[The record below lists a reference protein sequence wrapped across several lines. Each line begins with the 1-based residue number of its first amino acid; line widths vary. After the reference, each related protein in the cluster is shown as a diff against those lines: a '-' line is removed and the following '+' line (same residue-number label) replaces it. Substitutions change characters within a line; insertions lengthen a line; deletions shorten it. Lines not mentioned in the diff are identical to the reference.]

1 MFAVRSP
8 RRVRAIAVLFGA
20 LAVGAVSLHAQG
32 TPPHAQSTPLNA
44 QRTLPDSLRRKVDA
58 VFSMWDRTNT
68 PGCALGIS
76 EQGQVV
82 YERGYG
88 ISDLQYALAI
98 TPQSIFHV
106 ASISKQFTAFAVAL
120 LAQEGKLSLDDSVR
134 KFIPELPSYRTPITV
149 RQLMHHTSGLRDQW
163 QLLGYAGWRF
173 PEDLITERDVL
184 NIVTRQR
191 GLNFTPQSE
200 WVYSN
205 TGFTLL
211 AVIVR
216 RVSGQSLRDFA
227 QQRIFAPLGMN
238 HTHFHDD
245 HTMIVPGRTSAY
257 AMRPGGGWRI
267 SLPVFDTYGA
277 TSLFSTTG
285 DLLTWMANYDQPK
298 VGDAALMAA
307 TQTSAV
313 LTNGT
318 PANYGYGLSLG
329 TYRGL
334 SVIGHGGADA
344 GYRAQIERYPTRG
357 LGIAVLCNAASAVPG
372 VLARRVA
379 DAMLGTSVPPEAAI
393 AEDSSRFA
401 ATQEQMA
408 RWVGVYRDTV
418 SQTMI
423 RVRRLGETLRL
434 SDGRWLTPTSD
445 TTMRITTGPSTLV
458 LQLEKG
464 QVTGIRQL
472 PRGLREVVLRKQTSV
487 TPSAALLAPYVGS
500 YYSEE
505 LDVRYVLVASDSVL
519 ALKHRKFNGNALL
532 RPEFVDGFSSSMGA
546 TILFTRDA
554 KKRITGFTLSD
565 GRVRGV
571 RFEREAEK
579 R

>member
-1 MFAVRSP
+1 MTAVRFP
-8 RRVRAIAVLFGA
+8 GRVHAIAVLCGA
-20 LAVGAVSLHAQG
+20 LVVGAAPLDAQR
-32 TPPHAQSTPLNA
+32 TPPTAP
-44 QRTLPDSLRRKVDA
+44 RTLPDTLRTKVDA
-58 VFSMWDRTNT
+58 VFTGWDRSNS

-76 EQGQVV
+76 ERGKVV

-88 ISDLQYALAI
+88 MSDLQHALAI
-98 TPQSIFHV
+98 APQSIFHV
-106 ASISKQFTAFAVAL
+106 ASVSKQFTAFAVAM
-120 LAQEGKLSLDDSVR
+120 LAEDGKLSLDDDVR
-134 KFIPELPSYRTPITV
+134 KHIPELPAYATPITV

-173 PEDLITERDVL
+173 PEDLITERDVM
-184 NIVTRQR
+184 NIVQRQR

-227 QQRIFAPLGMN
+227 QQRIFAPLGMTR
-238 HTHFHDD
+238 THFHDD

-257 AMRPGGGWRI
+257 APRLGGWRI

-285 DLLTWMANYDQPK
+285 DLLTWMANLDQPT
-298 VGDAALMAA
+298 VGSAALVAEA
-307 TQTSAV
+307 QKSAV
-313 LTNGT
+313 LSDGT

-334 SVIGHGGADA
+334 PVVGHGGADA
-344 GYRAQIERYPTRG
+344 GYRAQIERYPSRG
-357 LGIAVLCNAASAVPG
+357 LGIAVLCNAASAVPS

-379 DAMLGTSVPPEAAI
+379 DVMLGSSVPPDASTAT
-393 AEDSSRFA
+393 DSATFA
-401 ATQEQMA
+401 ATPAQLE
-408 RWVGVYRDTV
+408 RWVGVYRDSVAQTV
-418 SQTMI
+418 M
-423 RVRRLGETLRL
+423 RVRRAGDGLRL
-434 SDGRWLTPTSD
+434 GDGRSLTPTSD
-445 TTMRITTGPSTLV
+445 TSARVGTGPGRLV
-458 LQLEKG
+458 LRIEMG
-464 QVTGIRQL
+464 EVTGVRQL
-472 PRGLREVVLRKQTSV
+472 PRGLRDIVLRRETAV
-487 TPSAALLAPYVGS
+487 TPSKAVLAPYVGT
-500 YYSEE
+500 YYSDE
-505 LDVRYVLVASDSVL
+505 LDVRYELVSNDTVL

-532 RPEFVDGFSSSMGA
+532 RAEFVDGFSSTMGA
-546 TILFTRDA
+546 TFLFTRDA

-571 RFEREAEK
+571 RFEREGEK

>member
-1 MFAVRSP
+1 MPAVRFP
-8 RRVRAIAVLFGA
+8 RRVRVLAMLCAA
-20 LAVGAVSLHAQG
+20 LAGGAAPLARPLAAQR
-32 TPPHAQSTPLNA
+32 TPQNA
-44 QRTLPDSLRRKVDA
+44 PRTLPDSLRRRVDA
-58 VFSMWDRTNT
+58 VFTGWDRSNS
-68 PGCALGIS
+68 PGCALGVS
-76 EQGQVV
+76 EQGKVV

-88 ISDLQYALAI
+88 MSDLQHALAI
-98 TPQSIFHV
+98 APQSIFHV
-106 ASISKQFTAFAVAL
+106 ASVSKQFTAFAVAM
-120 LAQEGKLSLDDSVR
+120 LAQDGKLSLDDDVR
-134 KFIPELPSYRTPITV
+134 KHIPELPAYATPITV

-173 PEDLITERDVL
+173 PDDLITERDVL
-184 NIVTRQR
+184 NIVQRQR

-227 QQRIFAPLGMN
+227 QQRIFAPLGMTR
-238 HTHFHDD
+238 THFHDD

-285 DLLTWMANYDQPK
+285 DLLTWMANFDQPT
-298 VGDAALMAA
+298 VGNAALVADA
-307 TQTSAV
+307 QTSAV
-313 LTNGT
+313 LSDGT

-344 GYRAQIERYPTRG
+344 GYRAQIERYPARE
-357 LGIAVLCNAASAVPG
+357 LGIAVLCNAASAVPS

-379 DAMLGTSVPPEAAI
+379 DAMLGSSVPPEATTAT
-393 AEDSSRFA
+393 DSAVYA
-401 ATQEQMA
+401 ATPAQLDQ
-408 RWVGVYRDTV
+408 WVGVYRDTV
-418 SQTMI
+418 SQTVM
-423 RVRRLGETLRL
+423 RVRRAGTTLRL
-434 SDGRWLTPTSD
+434 GDGRGLTPTSD
-445 TTMRITTGPSTLV
+445 TSARIGGGPGRLV
-458 LQLEKG
+458 LRREKG
-464 QVTGIRQL
+464 QVTGVRPL
-472 PRGLREVVLRKQTSV
+472 PRGLRDIVLRREAAV
-487 TPSAALLAPYVGS
+487 TPSKAMLAPYVGS

-505 LDVRYVLVASDSVL
+505 LDVRYVLVSNDTVL

-532 RPEFVDGFSSSMGA
+532 RAEFVDGFSSSMGA
-546 TILFTRDA
+546 TFLFTRDA

-571 RFEREAEK
+571 RFLREAEK

>member
-1 MFAVRSP
+1 MPAVRSP
-8 RRVRAIAVLFGA
+8 RCVRVFALLCGA
-20 LAVGAVSLHAQG
+20 LTVGA
-32 TPPHAQSTPLNA
+32 TPVQA
-44 QRTLPDSLRRKVDA
+44 QRPLPDSLRTKVDA
-58 VFSMWDRTNT
+58 VFTRWDRSNT

-76 EQGQVV
+76 EQGKVV

-88 ISDLQYALAI
+88 ISDLQHALAI

-106 ASISKQFTAFAVAL
+106 ASISKQFTAFAVAM

-134 KFIPELPSYRTPITV
+134 KFIPELPSYDRPITV

-173 PEDLITERDVL
+173 PEDLITEPDVL

-211 AVIVR
+211 AVIVQ
-216 RVSGQSLRDFA
+216 RVSKQSLRDFA
-227 QQRIFAPLGMN
+227 QERIFGPLGMTR
-238 HTHFHDD
+238 THFHDD

-257 AMRPGGGWRI
+257 ALRPGGGWRI
-267 SLPVFDTYGA
+267 WLPVFDTYGA

-285 DLLTWMANYDQPK
+285 DLLTWMTNLDQPK
-298 VGDAALMAA
+298 VGNAALVTAA
-307 TQTSAV
+307 QASAV
-313 LTNGT
+313 LSDGT

-357 LGIAVLCNAASAVPG
+357 LGIAVLCNVASAVPG

-379 DAMLGTSVPPEAAI
+379 DVMLGTSVPPEAAT
-393 AEDSSRFA
+393 AEDSSTYA
-401 ATQEQMA
+401 ATPDQLA

-418 SQTMI
+418 SQTVM
-423 RVRRLGETLRL
+423 RVRRSGETLRL
-434 SDGRWLTPTSD
+434 GDGRWLTPTSD
-445 TTMRITTGPSTLV
+445 TTVRITTGPGTLM
-458 LQLEKG
+458 LRLEKG
-464 QVTGIRQL
+464 KVMGIRQL
-472 PRGLREVVLRKQTSV
+472 PRGLRDVVLRRETEV
-487 TPSAALLAPYVGS
+487 TPSRDVLAPYAGS

-505 LDVRYVLVASDSVL
+505 LDVRYVLAVGNDTVVT
-519 ALKHRKFNGNALL
+519 LKHRKFNGNALL

-546 TILFTRDA
+546 TFLFTRDA
-554 KKRITGFTLSD
+554 KKRITGFTISD

-571 RFEREAEK
+571 RFERETEK

>member
-1 MFAVRSP
+1 M
-8 RRVRAIAVLFGA
+8 LCGA
-20 LAVGAVSLHAQG
+20 LAVGAAPLDAQRASLDVQR
-32 TPPHAQSTPLNA
+32 TPLA
-44 QRTLPDSLRRKVDA
+44 APRTLPDSLRTRVDA
-58 VFSMWDRTNT
+58 VFSMWDRSNT

-76 EQGQVV
+76 EQGKVV

-88 ISDLQYALAI
+88 ISDLQHALAI

-106 ASISKQFTAFAVAL
+106 ASISKQFTAYAVAM
-120 LAQEGKLSLDDSVR
+120 LAQDGKLSLDDSVR
-134 KFIPELPSYRTPITV
+134 KFIPELPSYGTPITV

-227 QQRIFAPLGMN
+227 QQRIFDPLGMTR
-238 HTHFHDD
+238 THFHDD

-257 AMRPGGGWRI
+257 DRRPGGGWRI
-267 SLPVFDTYGA
+267 WLPVFDTYGA

-285 DLLTWMANYDQPK
+285 DLLTWMANLDQPT
-298 VGDAALMAA
+298 VGNAALVADA
-307 TQTSAV
+307 QKSAV
-313 LTNGT
+313 LSDGT

-334 SVIGHGGADA
+334 TVIGHGGADA

-357 LGIAVLCNAASAVPG
+357 LGVAVLCNASSAVPSA
-372 VLARRVA
+372 LARRVA
-379 DAMLGTSVPPEAAI
+379 DVMLGTSVPAEASFM
-393 AEDSSRFA
+393 DSSRFT
-401 ATQEQMA
+401 ATPALLA
-408 RWVGVYRDTV
+408 RWEGVYRDSV
-418 SQTMI
+418 SQSLL
-423 RVRRLGETLRL
+423 RVRRTGDTLRL
-434 SDGRWLTPTSD
+434 SDGRRLTPTSD
-445 TTMRITTGPSTLV
+445 TTLRIAGGNGMLV
-458 LQLEKG
+458 LRAEKG
-464 QVTGIRQL
+464 QVTGVRQL
-472 PRGLREVVLRKQTSV
+472 PRGLRDAVLRRETSV
-487 TPSAALLAPYVGS
+487 TPSAALLAQYVGS

-505 LDVRYVLVASDSVL
+505 LDVRYALVANDSVL

>member
-1 MFAVRSP
+1 MTATRSS
-8 RRVRAIAVLFGA
+8 RRVHAVASLCGA
-20 LAVGAVSLHAQG
+20 LVVGAA
-32 TPPHAQSTPLNA
+32 PLDA
-44 QRTLPDSLRRKVDA
+44 QRTLPDSLRTKVDA
-58 VFSMWDRTNT
+58 VFTGWDRSNS

-76 EQGQVV
+76 ERGKVV

-88 ISDLQYALAI
+88 MSDLQHALAI
-98 TPQSIFHV
+98 APQSIFHV
-106 ASISKQFTAFAVAL
+106 ASVSKQFTAFAVAM
-120 LAQEGKLSLDDSVR
+120 LAEDGKLSLDDDVR
-134 KFIPELPSYRTPITV
+134 KHIPELPAYATPITV

-163 QLLGYAGWRF
+163 QLLGYAGWRI
-173 PEDLITERDVL
+173 PEDLITERDVM
-184 NIVTRQR
+184 NIVQRQR

-227 QQRIFAPLGMN
+227 HQRIFVPLGMTR
-238 HTHFHDD
+238 THFHDD
-245 HTMIVPGRTSAY
+245 HSMIVAGRTSAY
-257 AMRPGGGWRI
+257 APRPGGGWRI

-285 DLLTWMANYDQPK
+285 DLLTWMANLDQPT
-298 VGDAALMAA
+298 VGSATLVADA
-307 TQTSAV
+307 QKSAV
-313 LTNGT
+313 LSDGT

-334 SVIGHGGADA
+334 QVVGHSGGDA
-344 GYRAQIERYPTRG
+344 GYRAQIERYPSRG
-357 LGIAVLCNAASAVPG
+357 LGIAVLCNAATAAPG

-379 DAMLGTSVPPEAAI
+379 DVMLGSSVPSDASTATDSAAY
-393 AEDSSRFA
+393 A
-401 ATQEQMA
+401 ATPAQLE

-418 SQTMI
+418 AQTVMS
-423 RVRRLGETLRL
+423 VRRTGEGLRL
-434 SDGRWLTPTSD
+434 SDGRSLTPVSD
-445 TTMRITTGPSTLV
+445 TSVRVGTGSVRLV
-458 LQLEKG
+458 LRIEKG
-464 QVTGIRQL
+464 QVTGMRQL
-472 PRGLREVVLRKQTSV
+472 PRGLRDIVLRRETAV
-487 TPSAALLAPYVGS
+487 TPGKAVLAPYVGT
-500 YYSEE
+500 YYSDE
-505 LDVRYVLVASDSVL
+505 LDVRYELVSNDTVL

-532 RPEFVDGFSSSMGA
+532 RAEFVDGYSSTMGA
-546 TILFTRDA
+546 TFLFTRDA

-571 RFEREAEK
+571 RFEREGEK

>member
-1 MFAVRSP
+1 MLCAS
-8 RRVRAIAVLFGA
+8 
-20 LAVGAVSLHAQG
+20 LAVGAAPLARSLAAQR
-32 TPPHAQSTPLNA
+32 APLNA
-44 QRTLPDSLRRKVDA
+44 PLNASLNAPSTFPDSLRTRVDA
-58 VFSMWDRTNT
+58 VFTGWDRSNS

-76 EQGQVV
+76 EQGKVV

-88 ISDLQYALAI
+88 MSDLQHALAI
-98 TPQSIFHV
+98 VPQSIFHV
-106 ASISKQFTAFAVAL
+106 ASVSKQFTAFAVAM
-120 LAQEGKLSLDDSVR
+120 LAQDGKLSLDDDVR
-134 KFIPELPSYRTPITV
+134 KHIPELPAYATPISV
-149 RQLMHHTSGLRDQW
+149 RHLMHHTSGLRDQW

-184 NIVTRQR
+184 NIVQRQH

-211 AVIVR
+211 AVIVQ
-216 RVSGQSLRDFA
+216 RVSKQSLRDFA
-227 QQRIFAPLGMN
+227 QQRIFASLGMTR
-238 HTHFHDD
+238 THFHDD

-285 DLLTWMANYDQPK
+285 DLLTWMANLDQPT
-298 VGDAALMAA
+298 VGNVALVADAQKS
-307 TQTSAV
+307 TV
-313 LTNGT
+313 LSDGT

-357 LGIAVLCNAASAVPG
+357 LGIAVLCNAASAVPS

-379 DAMLGTSVPPEAAI
+379 DAMLGSSVPPDATTAA
-393 AEDSSRFA
+393 DSTTYV
-401 ATQEQMA
+401 ATPA
-408 RWVGVYRDTV
+408 LLDRWVGVYRDTV
-418 SQTMI
+418 SQTVI
-423 RVRRLGETLRL
+423 RVRRVGATLRL
-434 SDGRWLTPTSD
+434 GDGRSLTPTSD
-445 TTMRITTGPSTLV
+445 TSVRNANGPGTLV
-458 LQLEKG
+458 LRTEQG
-464 QVTGIRQL
+464 QVTGLRQL
-472 PRGLREVVLRKQTSV
+472 PRGLRDIVLRRETAV
-487 TPSAALLAPYVGS
+487 TPSKSVLAPYVGS

-505 LDVRYVLVASDSVL
+505 LDVRYVLVSNDTVL

-532 RPEFVDGFSSSMGA
+532 RAEFVDGFSSSLGA
-546 TILFTRDA
+546 TFLFTRDT

>member
-1 MFAVRSP
+1 MTAVRLP
-8 RRVRAIAVLFGA
+8 GRVHIAATLCGA
-20 LAVGAVSLHAQG
+20 LAVGSVS
-32 TPPHAQSTPLNA
+32 LNA
-44 QRTLPDSLRRKVDA
+44 QRTSPTASRPLPDSLRSKVDA
-58 VFSMWDRTNT
+58 VFTGWDRSNS

-76 EQGQVV
+76 EQGRVV

-88 ISDLQYALAI
+88 ISDLQHALAI
-98 TPQSIFHV
+98 APQSIFHV
-106 ASISKQFTAFAVAL
+106 ASVSKQFTAFAVAM
-120 LAQEGKLSLDDSVR
+120 LAQDGKLSLDDDVR
-134 KFIPELPSYRTPITV
+134 KHIPELPVYSTPITV

-173 PEDLITERDVL
+173 PEDLITERDVM
-184 NIVTRQR
+184 NIVQRQR
-191 GLNFTPQSE
+191 GLNFTPQAE

-211 AVIVR
+211 AVIVQ

-227 QQRIFAPLGMN
+227 QQRIFTPLGMT

-257 AMRPGGGWRI
+257 APRPGGWRI

-285 DLLTWMANYDQPK
+285 DLLTWMANLDQPT
-298 VGDAALMAA
+298 VGSAALVADA
-307 TQTSAV
+307 QKSAV
-313 LTNGT
+313 LSDGT

-334 SVIGHGGADA
+334 PVIGHGGADA
-344 GYRAQIERYPTRG
+344 GYRAQIERYPSRG
-357 LGIAVLCNAASAVPG
+357 LGIAVLCNAASAVPS

-379 DAMLGTSVPPEAAI
+379 DVMLGSSVPPDATAAP
-393 AEDSSRFA
+393 DSTAYA
-401 ATQEQMA
+401 ATPAQLD
-408 RWVGVYRDTV
+408 RWVGVYRDSVAQTV
-418 SQTMI
+418 M
-423 RVRRLGETLRL
+423 RVRRTGEGLRL
-434 SDGRWLTPTSD
+434 GDGRSLTPTSD
-445 TTMRITTGPSTLV
+445 TSARVGTGSGRLV
-458 LQLEKG
+458 LRIEKG
-464 QVTGIRQL
+464 EVTGVRQL
-472 PRGLREVVLRKQTSV
+472 PRGLRDVVLRRETAV
-487 TPSAALLAPYVGS
+487 TPSKALLAPYVGT
-500 YYSEE
+500 YYSAE
-505 LDVRYVLVASDSVL
+505 LDVRYELVSNDTVL

-532 RPEFVDGFSSSMGA
+532 RAEFVDGFSSTMGA
-546 TILFTRDA
+546 TFLFTRDA

-571 RFEREAEK
+571 RFEREAPQ